1 MSLYI
6 GLMSGTSMDGIDAAL
21 INADTH
27 ELIHGLTKPYTPDLK
42 QALLDFDPKQKTTAS
57 SLLELNVKLGKAFA
71 DAAQELIKDA
81 DCDAKAIKAIGSH
94 GQTLLHRPMGD
105 IPLTLQLACPHTIS
119 TQTKMTVVADFR
131 TRDMVLGGQGAPFA
145 PFYHHE
151 VFKAQPKPLAVV
163 NIGGIANV
171 TLLNQDKPTKG
182 YDTGPGNVF
191 LDLWVQKYL
200 GQNYDENGD
209 WASQGQCIPSL
220 LHAMLEDDFFIQQ
233 APKSIDKAYFNAT
246 WLHNYLIEA
255 YKPEDVQ
262 ATLTHLTAKSIVD
275 AIDKEKI
282 NPKLL
287 LVSGGGAQ
295 NAFLL
300 SVLQGYLPDV
310 RVESTAALQVDPN
323 YLEAMMFAWLAHQ
336 TIQRIPVDL
345 SSITG
350 AKAPSILGA
359 IYPYAAW

>member
-27 ELIHGLTKPYTPDLK
+27 ELIHGLTKPYTPDLR
-42 QALLDFDPKQKTTAS
+42 QTLLGFDPQQKTTAT

-71 DAAQELIKDA
+71 DAAQDLIQDA
-81 DCDAKAIKAIGSH
+81 GYDANAIIAVGSH
-94 GQTLLHRPMGD
+94 GQTLLHRPMGE

-119 TQTKMTVVADFR
+119 TQTQMTVVADFR
-131 TRDMVLGGQGAPFA
+131 TRDIALGGQGAPFA
-145 PFYHHE
+145 PLYHHE
-151 VFKAQPKPLAVV
+151 LFKAQSKPLAIV

-171 TLLNQDKPTKG
+171 TLLNEGKPTKG
-182 YDTGPGNVF
+182 YDTGPGNVL
-191 LDLWVQKYL
+191 LDFWVQKYL
-200 GQNYDENGD
+200 GQSYDKSGT

-220 LHAMLEDDFFIQQ
+220 LQAMLEDDFFTKQ

-246 WLHNYLIEA
+246 WLHDYLTEA
-255 YKPEDVQ
+255 YNPEDIQ
-262 ATLTHLTAKSIVD
+262 TTLTHLTAKSIVD
-275 AIDKEKI
+275 AIHKECI
-282 NPKLL
+282 RPKLL
-287 LVSGGGAQ
+287 LISGGGAQ

-300 SVLQGYLPDV
+300 TVLQDYLPDV
-310 RVESTAALQVDPN
+310 RVESTAAFQVDPN

-336 TIQRIPVDL
+336 TIQRKPVDL
-345 SSITG
+345 SAITG

-359 IYPYAAW
+359 IYPCAA